1 MQSKPI
7 KEIPYE
13 LEKLINQAVFPGH
26 QGGPHNHTI
35 TAMAVALKQTRSPLF
50 REYQQQVLDNCQAFA
65 RAFMNKN
72 YKLVSGGTD
81 VHLLLL
87 NLKPKVK
94 RYADPKFDCSRIYYL
109 LIWLFLRAWMG
120 RVLNAC

>member
-13 LEKLINQAVFPGH
+13 LEKLINQSVFPGH

-50 REYQQQVLDNCQAFA
+50 KEYQQQVLDNCQAFA
-65 RAFMNKN
+65 RAFTNKN
-72 YKLVSGGTD
+72 YKLVSDGTD
-81 VHLLLL
+81 IHFLLL

-94 RYADPKFDCSRIYYL
+94 RCADPKF
-109 LIWLFLRAWMG
+109 
-120 RVLNAC
+120 